1 MSETPITPEPVAEE
15 VVATPTPEESKE
27 VVDTP
32 KPDNTPETDTPAN
45 VEGGKRKPSEWNLFV
60 KKVYGDEKKK
70 NKSFKFKDALVLASK
85 MMKTK
90 SHKQINQKI
99 IQILILE
106 KKNKEKRKQK
116 IKKKTKN
123 KKENKKEKRKIV

>member
-1 MSETPITPEPVAEE
+1 MSETPVTPPEPVAEE

-32 KPDNTPETDTPAN
+32 KTDNTSETDTPAN
-45 VEGGKRKPSEWNLFV
+45 VKGGKRKPSEWNLFV

-90 SHKQINQKI
+90 KKPM
-99 IQILILE
+99 
-106 KKNKEKRKQK
+106 KKNKTVKAKSRKQ
-116 IKKKTKN
+116 T
-123 KKENKKEKRKIV
+123 RR